1 MLPMTWASALTGLVL
16 LTMVVAL
23 VREWAAP
30 SIVVIGAMIVL
41 LISGI
46 ISTEQAFAGFSN
58 PAPITV
64 AALYILA
71 RGVEKT
77 GALQPLVAGTLD
89 PHRPDRWNLA
99 RLLVPTASA
108 SAFLNNTPIV
118 AMLVPQV
125 SAWASRWNRPVGLFL
140 LPISFAAILGG
151 TLTLIGTST
160 NLVISGLLEAS
171 GEAPIGM
178 FELTAVAFPAAL
190 GGLVF
195 LIVLTPLLLPHRRGL
210 KERFEE
216 DWREFV
222 VEMTVVS
229 GGAAEGR
236 TVEEAGLRNLKGVF
250 LARVDRGGRTIAPVS
265 PDEVLQEEDELQFV
279 GRADLIVD
287 LLAVPGLVSSE
298 HKHTESYR
306 DATHAFYEVVVSS
319 ISPLTGRTL
328 KEANFR
334 EQYQSAVLAIHRA
347 GERVRGKL
355 GEISLKAGDTLLIL
369 SDAGFVERWRHRRDF
384 LLVSRLDG
392 ALPTGT
398 RKAVIALGV
407 VGSVVLL
414 AGIGVLPILKGALLG
429 AIALVGTRVL
439 TPNEARNAVD
449 LDVVL
454 LIAAAFGVGNA
465 IQSSGLADLVAG
477 RLVNGASALGPVA
490 VLAAVALVT
499 LILTELITNN
509 AAAVLM
515 FPVGVA
521 AAVGMGL
528 DPRPFAI
535 VVALTAS
542 ASFLSP
548 IGYQTNTMVYGPGGY
563 RFTDFA
569 RLGLPITLL
578 FTTGVVLLT
587 ALKWNL
593 I

>member
-1 MLPMTWASALTGLVL
+1 MISSVGWTLLVVSC
-16 LTMVVAL
+16 MVVAL

-30 SIVVIGAMIVL
+30 SIVVTSAMVTL

-46 ISTEQAFAGFSN
+46 ISTEEAFAGFSN

-89 PHRPDRWNLA
+89 PKRSLRHNLIRILA
-99 RLLVPTASA
+99 PTAAA

-125 SAWASRWNRPVGLFL
+125 SAWAARWGRPVGWFL

-160 NLVISGLLEAS
+160 NLVVSGLLEAS
-171 GEAPIGM
+171 GEAPIAM
-178 FELTAVAFPAAL
+178 FELTGVAFPAATV
-190 GGLVF
+190 G
-195 LIVLTPLLLPHRRGL
+195 LLLLIGLAPVLLPDRRGL
-210 KERFEE
+210 KARFEE
-216 DWREFV
+216 EWREFV
-222 VEMTVVS
+222 VEMTVLS
-229 GGAAEGR
+229 HGAAEGR
-236 TVEEAGLRNLKGVF
+236 TVEEAGLRNLEGVF
-250 LARVDRGGRTIAPVS
+250 LARLERRGRTIAPVS
-265 PDEVLQEEDELQFV
+265 PGEVLQEGDELQFV
-279 GRADLIVD
+279 GRADLVVD
-287 LLAVPGLVSSE
+287 LQAIPGLVSSE

-306 DATHAFYEVVVSS
+306 DESHAFYEAVVSP
-319 ISPLTGRTL
+319 ISPLVGRTL
-328 KEANFR
+328 KGVQFR

-355 GEISLKAGDTLLIL
+355 GEIPLKSGDTLLIL
-369 SDAGFVERWRHRRDF
+369 SDGGFVERWRHRRDF

-392 ALPTGT
+392 SLPAST
-398 RKAVIALGV
+398 RKALIALGTV
-407 VGSVVLL
+407 ASVVLL

-429 AIALVGTRVL
+429 ALVLLATRVL

-449 LDVVL
+449 LDVIL

-465 IQSSGLADLVAG
+465 IQSSGLADLAAG
-477 RLVNGASALGPVA
+477 GLVEGASGLGPVA
-490 VLAAVALVT
+490 VLAAVALAT
-499 LILTELITNN
+499 LVLTELITNN

-515 FPVGVA
+515 FPVAMA
-521 AAVGMGL
+521 AAMGMGL
-528 DPRPFAI
+528 DPRPFAV

-563 RFTDFA
+563 RFTDYA
-569 RLGLPITLL
+569 RLGAPVTLL
-578 FTTGVVLLT
+578 FITGIILLT